1 MKSNKI
7 FLFDLDG
14 TLITYDTLKLLVLFL
29 FLRNTFKIFLKIPTL
44 ILISF
49 QHFISSNLDNTH
61 TKSKF
66 LIKLLEGYNKKEI
79 DNFSRKFAKHVLLK
93 FKNIPVH
100 TELLKAKKLNTEIYI
115 VTASADF
122 YCKFIAESL
131 GAKLISTRINFKKK
145 NLGKIIGKNCYG
157 VEKKNRVLKEIKK
170 FKNKYSIFY
179 TDSSSDLPLMKICNK
194 AHLI

>member
-1 MKSNKI
+1 M
-7 FLFDLDG
+7 
-14 TLITYDTLKLLVLFL
+14 
-29 FLRNTFKIFLKIPTL
+29 
-44 ILISF
+44 
-49 QHFISSNLDNTH
+49 
-61 TKSKF
+61 
-66 LIKLLEGYNKKEI
+66 LEGYNKKEI
-79 DNFSRKFAKHVLLK
+79 NNFSRKFAKHVLLK

-122 YCKFIAESL
+122 YCKFIAELL
-131 GAKLISTRINFKKK
+131 GAKLISTRINLKKK

-179 TDSSSDLPLMKICNK
+179 TDSFSDLPLIKICNK